1 MTTTFT
7 VPGIPQTKGSTRSF
21 VVKGRPVTTSDNP
34 NLKSWEH
41 AVRVTALERGLSPTT
56 LPAAVRIEFI
66 LPRPKGHFGAK
77 GILPRRE
84 RELHTKKPDVDKLTR
99 AILDALTGVA
109 YHDDA
114 QVYRASM
121 LKRYAGEAES
131 PGAVIT
137 VERAEL
143 E

>member
-41 AVRVTALERGLSPTT
+41 AVRVTALERGLVPTT

-66 LPRPKGHFGAK
+66 LPRPKSHFGAK
-77 GILPRRE
+77 GILPRCAAE
-84 RELHTKKPDVDKLTR
+84 RHAKKPDVDKLTR
-99 AILDALTGVA
+99 AVLDALTGVA

-114 QVYRASM
+114 QVYRASGE
-121 LKRYAGEAES
+121 KRYAQEGES
-131 PGAVIT
+131 PGAVIRID
-137 VERAEL
+137 RADL